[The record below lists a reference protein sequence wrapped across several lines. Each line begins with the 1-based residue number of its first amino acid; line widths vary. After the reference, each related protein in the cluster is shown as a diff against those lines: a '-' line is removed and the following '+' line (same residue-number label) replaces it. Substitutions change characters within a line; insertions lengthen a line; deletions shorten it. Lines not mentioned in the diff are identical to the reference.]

1 MVYFLANVKINKLS
15 STLNWSSSNYIMID
29 PQIHQKYLDKVINS
43 KEFSSSAIYQ
53 NYLKYL
59 FDSAVQ
65 EKGLKET
72 TIAIEFFE
80 KRSDFNPAFDTTVRS
95 HTYKLRK
102 KLETYYLK
110 EGQDDKY
117 RLRIP
122 KGHYKLT
129 VIPHSEADIEGESQ
143 LIDKFLQNKYYIL
156 AIAALLLLTGYLF
169 IRNQSIDSKLAV
181 YEKPIEKN
189 NIWFDYLASDLPILI
204 VIGDHFF
211 FHEESKLYPQL
222 LAIRD
227 GKINSG
233 DDLNKFQQE
242 HPELRL
248 KPADEPYF
256 PYHSVWSLPPVL
268 SMLQQKNKR
277 IVLRK
282 SSSLGTQVLDE
293 YNIIYLGS
301 IKTLY
306 VLNHM
311 LMNTHI
317 SYEISPHKIIHSQPD
332 TSSAEE
338 IFKTSEHSPGPNDDL
353 VIALKIPGP
362 AKNPVF
368 ILASYHSLG
377 TPEIANYLT
386 NPVTRRELEK
396 KFIEKFG
403 EVPEFF
409 ELVFRVTGI
418 DKTAYS
424 TELLIFDKL
433 NVPVD

>member
-1 MVYFLANVKINKLS
+1 
-15 STLNWSSSNYIMID
+15 MID
-29 PQIHQKYLDKVINS
+29 PQIHQKYLDKVVNS
-43 KEFSSSAIYQ
+43 KEFSNSSIYQ

-59 FDSAVQ
+59 FESAVQ
-65 EKGLKET
+65 EKALKET

-110 EGQDDKY
+110 EGQDDKF
-117 RLRIP
+117 RLRVP

-129 VIPHSEADIEGESQ
+129 VIPHSEADIESESQ
-143 LIDKFLQNKYYIL
+143 LIDKLLQNKYYIL
-156 AIAALLLLTGYLF
+156 GFAALLLLSGFLLY
-169 IRNQSIDSKLAV
+169 RNSVIENKLAV
-181 YEKPIEKN
+181 YETPVDPQ
-189 NIWFDYLASDLPILI
+189 NIWHNYLSSDLPTLI

-211 FHEESKLYPQL
+211 FQEETERYPQL

-227 GKINSG
+227 GKINSNE
-233 DDLNKFQQE
+233 DLERFKLQ

-256 PYHSVWSLPPVL
+256 PFHSVWSLPPLL
-268 SMLQQKNKR
+268 SMLQQKSKK

-306 VLNHM
+306 ILNHM

-317 SYEISPHKIIHSQPD
+317 QYEISPHKVIHSQPD
-332 TSSAEE
+332 TSSAEQ

-368 ILASYHSLG
+368 IIASYHSLG

-403 EVPEFF
+403 EVPDFF

-424 TELLIFDKL
+424 TELLILDKL
-433 NVPVD
+433 TPPVD